1 MTGPAAVL
9 DRLNARH
16 PWSHNDHFHGWVL
29 RHLPERRGSALDVG
43 CGRGGLLARLAG
55 AFDHV
60 SGIDVDAE
68 MVAAAR
74 VRVPRADV
82 RRESL
87 LDARGRHDLVTVV
100 ATLHHV
106 PLEDGLRAARDLVA
120 PGGRLLVIGLART
133 ASPTDLGVDLASS
146 ALNPLVGLAKHPR
159 VERGGPRPAD
169 VPVKDAHESYAEV
182 RAAATRLLPGSRFRH
197 RMWFRYTLAWER

>member
-1 MTGPAAVL
+1 VTSVL

-29 RHLPERRGSALDVG
+29 RNLPERRGSALDVG

-55 AFDHV
+55 AFDRV

-68 MVAAAR
+68 MVAAAQA
-74 VRVPRADV
+74 RVPRADV
-82 RRESL
+82 RQESL
-87 LDARGRHDLVTVV
+87 LDARGQHDLVTAV
-100 ATLHHV
+100 AALHHV
-106 PLEDGLRAARDLVA
+106 PLDDGLSALRELVA

-133 ASPTDLGVDLASS
+133 ASPADLAVDVASS

-159 VERGGPRPAD
+159 AERGGPRTAD
-169 VPVKDAHESYAEV
+169 VPVRDPDETYAEV
-182 RAAATRLLPGSRFRH
+182 RAAAQRLLPGARFRR